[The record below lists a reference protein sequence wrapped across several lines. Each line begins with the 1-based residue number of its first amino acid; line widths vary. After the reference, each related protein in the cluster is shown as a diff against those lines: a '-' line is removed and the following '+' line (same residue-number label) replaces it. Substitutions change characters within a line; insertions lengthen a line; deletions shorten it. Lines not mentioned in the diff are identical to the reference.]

1 MIAPAQGDEVAAK
14 LVQGLPVEL
23 AVLIELGLGGPEV
36 MRCEQEGNLFREIA
50 GDGVEA
56 HKVPVETGD
65 RAHGFVLEKP
75 FAITAFAPLREVLCA
90 DGFAVEFG
98 IEDRANHWVR
108 IEPLQNRASAWGACS
123 PAKSIQ
129 HIANRKRE
137 SGDLASA
144 GHIYFRSD

>member
-108 IEPLQNRASAWGACS
+108 IEPLQNRASLLALEEA
-123 PAKSIQ
+123 SIQ